1 MVAPHF
7 FSQLVLLARLGLGL
21 RGPLA
26 WPGACL
32 VEGPRPPPP
41 APSPRQRARGPNP
54 FPGLPRT
61 PQGDAGVHALAGLRL
76 ALPATPPPALV
87 APRGRR
93 RDVATA
99 RPVCPDA
106 DGRYGGG
113 LGLGPRN
120 NDSRHPPSALV
131 QGDRLEAFQV
141 GWAKHHAFGEG
152 LATMRLDKAVGCSP
166 GKKCLFRGPGRM
178 RHVVNGTVVALPA

>member
-26 WPGACL
+26 WPSACL
-32 VEGPRPPPP
+32 VEGPRTSPP

-93 RDVATA
+93 RDVARA
-99 RPVCPDA
+99 RPV
-106 DGRYGGG
+106 
-113 LGLGPRN
+113 
-120 NDSRHPPSALV
+120 
-131 QGDRLEAFQV
+131 
-141 GWAKHHAFGEG
+141 
-152 LATMRLDKAVGCSP
+152 
-166 GKKCLFRGPGRM
+166 
-178 RHVVNGTVVALPA
+178 